1 MFTILVAEDD
11 FAINKM
17 ITTKLEQEHYTVH
30 SVTNG
35 QEALSVME
43 NHQIDLIITDIMMPI
58 MDGYSLLKTLRETLY
73 KKPVLMITAKSQL
86 ESLETAF
93 KLGVDDYLV
102 KPIRLPE
109 LSLRVQALLRRSQLE
124 SDRQLSFK
132 GSRLDFDAQTLTYLD
147 SNERLQ
153 LPQKEFLLLYKLM
166 SHPEKIFT
174 RLDLLDD
181 IWGMEEDRDERLVD
195 ACVKR
200 LRQKIQNNPDFDI
213 LTVRGLG
220 YKGSL
225 RND

>member
-73 KKPVLMITAKSQL
+73 KTPVLMITAKFQL

-124 SDRQLSFK
+124 SYRQLSFK
-132 GSRLDFDAQTLTYLD
+132 GSRLEFDAQTLTYLD
-147 SNERLQ
+147 SNKRLQ

-174 RLDLLDD
+174 RLDLLM
-181 IWGMEEDRDERLVD
+181 IFGEWKKIETNAWSTLVLNGS
-195 ACVKR
+195 AKKS
-200 LRQKIQNNPDFDI
+200 KII
-213 LTVRGLG
+213 LTLT
-220 YKGSL
+220 SL
-225 RND
+225 RFGG